1 MMARTMRALALAAT
15 VGAVAAMAVAA
26 PAYARVV
33 DEEATLSTSGGVSVA
48 WHGDRARG
56 CAQAGLCGYRGSLT
70 VHPTTEGQLF
80 LELAH
85 GRPRSVFGEL
95 DPDQG
100 TVARVQRR

>member
-48 WHGDRARG
+48 WHGSTEPIG
-56 CAQAGLCGYRGSLT
+56 QPPQALSATTSPVCQVAAVFPGASAPSCGGQSHHLGL
-70 VHPTTEGQLF
+70 P
-80 LELAH
+80 
-85 GRPRSVFGEL
+85 
-95 DPDQG
+95 
-100 TVARVQRR
+100 